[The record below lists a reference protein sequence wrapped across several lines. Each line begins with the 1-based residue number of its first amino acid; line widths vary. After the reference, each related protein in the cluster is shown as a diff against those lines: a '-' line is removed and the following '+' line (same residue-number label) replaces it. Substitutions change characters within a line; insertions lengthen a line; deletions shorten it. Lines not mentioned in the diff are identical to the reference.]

1 MVGSPQLWIAL
12 LPWLALLGTAL
23 AAMLAIALRRRP
35 DAVVAVVSLG
45 LGVSFA
51 TLPVAATAAP
61 ARCGNLLVIDR
72 FALVVT
78 GLLVLAALAVV
89 ALAAPYLRAR
99 TGRSEE
105 AFVLLVLA
113 TLGAAVLTGATHVAS
128 LFLGIELLSVSLY
141 GLVAYLRVRSG
152 AVTAGVTYL
161 IVAAASSAFLLFGAA
176 LLYAGGGSLDLA
188 LLASRMRLGES
199 GGGWLDLGFAL
210 LLVGIGFKLA
220 AVPFHMWA
228 PDVYQG
234 ASAPVAAF
242 IATVSKGGVIAV
254 LLRFTLLLGNG
265 ASPPVQRF
273 LLLVG
278 VLAMASMLVGNLLAL
293 REPNLK
299 RLLAYSSIAHVG
311 YMLVAV
317 HAGGA
322 DAVRA
327 VVVYLAAYF
336 AATLAAF
343 AVVSELSDPDAADD
357 RDAME
362 DYRGLLWRRPVV
374 GSVLLLTML
383 SLAGIPLTAGF
394 VAKVSVLAAGASVAQ
409 WLPLVVLAVGSVIG
423 LAYYLRVVVTMLRP
437 VIGDPEAEAL
447 PTLPR
452 LSAAGWV
459 VLAVASALT
468 LWIGILP
475 GGLLDLAAP
484 AVSALL
490 G

>member
-1 MVGSPQLWIAL
+1 MGSPQLWIAL
-12 LPWLALLGTAL
+12 LPWLALLATAL
-23 AAMLAIALRRRP
+23 AAMIAIAVRRRP
-35 DAVVAVVSLG
+35 DVVVAVVSLG

-51 TLPVAATAAP
+51 ALPVAAGAVP

-72 FALVVT
+72 FTLVVT

-161 IVAAASSAFLLFGAA
+161 VVAAASSAFLLLGGA

-242 IATVSKGGVIAV
+242 VATVSKGGVIAV
-254 LLRFTLLLGNG
+254 LLRFAVLLGDG

-278 VLAMASMLVGNLLAL
+278 VLAVASIVVGNLLAL
-293 REPNLK
+293 RESNLK

-317 HAGGA
+317 RVGGA
-322 DAVRA
+322 ESVRS

-336 AATLAAF
+336 ATTLAAF
-343 AVVSELSDPDAADD
+343 AVVSELSDPDADDD
-357 RDAME
+357 RDAMA

-374 GSVLLLTML
+374 GCVLLLAML

-437 VIGDPEAEAL
+437 VVGDPEAESL
-447 PTLPR
+447 PALPR

-459 VLAVASALT
+459 VLGVTSVLT